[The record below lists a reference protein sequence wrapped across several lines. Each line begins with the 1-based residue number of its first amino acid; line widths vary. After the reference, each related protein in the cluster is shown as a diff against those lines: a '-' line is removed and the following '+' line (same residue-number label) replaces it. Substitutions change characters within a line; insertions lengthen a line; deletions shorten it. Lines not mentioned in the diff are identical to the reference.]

1 MARAER
7 SGIIVHPVDVP
18 LILAMVARGD
28 RRHDIAAWFGL
39 NQGRIAE
46 VEEGR
51 HGRPAHAPLTQLPP
65 SGSPGP
71 KAMELRRSVGETME
85 ILRNQGANGIE
96 LALDRLVQATAQ
108 FDRNE
113 PEFPG

>member
-7 SGIIVHPVDVP
+7 SGRRVRAADVP
-18 LILAMVARGD
+18 LILAMIARGD

-46 VEEGR
+46 VEEGQ
-51 HGRPAHAPLTQLPP
+51 HGSPPLAHGVTLPP

-71 KAMELRRSVGETME
+71 KALTMRSE
-85 ILRNQGANGIE
+85 
-96 LALDRLVQATAQ
+96 LDRVIMALQSGDVATATRLVREAIAH
-108 FDRNE
+108 FDKDE
-113 PEFPG
+113 

>member
-7 SGIIVHPVDVP
+7 SGRRVRAADVP

-51 HGRPAHAPLTQLPP
+51 HGTPPLAHQATLPP

-71 KAMELRRSVGETME
+71 KALTVRT
-85 ILRNQGANGIE
+85 
-96 LALDRLVQATAQ
+96 ALDRVMAALDGGNTATAIRLLKAAIAR
-108 FDRNE
+108 FDE
-113 PEFPG
+113 PE